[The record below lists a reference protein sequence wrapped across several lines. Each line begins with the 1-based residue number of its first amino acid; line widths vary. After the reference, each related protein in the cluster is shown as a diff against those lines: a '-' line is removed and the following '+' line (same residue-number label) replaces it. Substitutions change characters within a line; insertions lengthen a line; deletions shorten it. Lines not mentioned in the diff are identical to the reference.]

1 MVDKEIKVDDDLYSR
16 SIFTY
21 GMDTM
26 KKLSTMKVLIVG
38 MRGLGIETAKN
49 IILNGPK
56 EVDIYDPTPVKISDL
71 GSNFFLKEEDVG
83 KIFRDEASLKKLSE
97 LNQYVKVSVLK
108 LESKNDINDYIKLF
122 CEKIKIYNVVVFTEL
137 QPMYFI
143 DQIDKAC
150 RENNIKFIYGICM
163 GLAGYIF
170 SDFGDEHI
178 IFDETG
184 KEIKNFLVKSI
195 TNEEK
200 GLVTIDNIQ
209 GTNNLNIGD
218 DDIVKFKN
226 VEGMTELNDENKD
239 FQISMNSYNSFRIGD
254 TSKYG
259 QYSNGGI
266 VYQSNR
272 K

>member
-1 MVDKEIKVDDDLYSR
+1 
-16 SIFTY
+16 
-21 GMDTM
+21 
-26 KKLSTMKVLIVG
+26 
-38 MRGLGIETAKN
+38 
-49 IILNGPK
+49 
-56 EVDIYDPTPVKISDL
+56 
-71 GSNFFLKEEDVG
+71 
-83 KIFRDEASLKKLSE
+83 
-97 LNQYVKVSVLK
+97 
-108 LESKNDINDYIKLF
+108 
-122 CEKIKIYNVVVFTEL
+122 
-137 QPMYFI
+137 MYFI

-184 KEIKNFLVKSI
+184 KEIKNFLVISI

-226 VEGMTELNDENKD
+226 VEGMTELNDEK
-239 FQISMNSYNSFRIGD
+239 R
-254 TSKYG
+254 
-259 QYSNGGI
+259 GG
-266 VYQSNR
+266 R
-272 K
+272 RRRRR